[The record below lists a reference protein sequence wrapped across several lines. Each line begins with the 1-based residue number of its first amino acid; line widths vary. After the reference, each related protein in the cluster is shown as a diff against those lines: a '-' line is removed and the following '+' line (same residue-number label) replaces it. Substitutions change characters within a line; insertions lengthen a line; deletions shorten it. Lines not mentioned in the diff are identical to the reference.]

1 MIIPI
6 QCFSC
11 GKQIAHKWEK
21 YQQKIQ
27 EEYNKKPNLNNVHIL
42 TEDVVE
48 FIKNKKPIEEKTLDE
63 LGLKRY
69 CCRRMF
75 ISHIDLCEKL

>member
-27 EEYNKKPNLNNVHIL
+27 EEYNKNPNLNKVHIL

-48 FIKNKKPIEEKTLDE
+48 FIKNKKLIEEKTLDE

-69 CCRRMF
+69 CCRRML

>member
-27 EEYNKKPNLNNVHIL
+27 EEYNKNPNLNKVNIL

-48 FIKNKKPIEEKTLDE
+48 FIKNNKPIEEKTLDE

>member
-27 EEYNKKPNLNNVHIL
+27 EEYNKNPNLNKVNIL

-48 FIKNKKPIEEKTLDE
+48 FIKNNKPIEEKTLDE

-75 ISHIDLCEKL
+75 VSHIDLCGKL